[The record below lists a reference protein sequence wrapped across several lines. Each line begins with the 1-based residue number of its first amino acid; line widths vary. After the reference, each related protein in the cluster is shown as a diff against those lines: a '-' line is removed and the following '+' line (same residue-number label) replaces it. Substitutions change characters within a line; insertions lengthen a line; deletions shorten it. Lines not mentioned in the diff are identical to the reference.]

1 MRLKTW
7 IVAVSGVTLTACA
20 SKPSMPPMECVPE
33 PVAPECAQRCPDP
46 PPTTLPRELWE
57 LEVLQWGLDCKALH
71 DDCAEVNRF

>member
-7 IVAVSGVTLTACA
+7 IVAASGVTLTACA

-57 LEVLQWGLDCKALH
+57 LEVLQWGLGCKALH
-71 DDCAEVNRF
+71 DDCARSDE